1 MKKLGLHQPI
11 RNLTCGDSEI
21 LLVVIG
27 VEVAGLEKTGF
38 VYLLEFFFE
47 GRGRSGGVISCVWSA
62 LG

>member
-1 MKKLGLHQPI
+1 MKKLRLNQPI
-11 RNLTCGDSEI
+11 RNLTSGNLEI

-27 VEVAGLEKTGF
+27 VEVVGLEKTGF
-38 VYLLEFFFE
+38 VCLLEFFFE